1 MINPLKWFR
10 KKAGLLPYI
19 REDIDGLTVQST
31 QHYGWEL
38 RKFDIPK
45 LWSQSQ
51 GDGVV
56 VAVIDTGVDF
66 NHEDLKP
73 NMIEGRNF
81 VKPKEQPMDIA
92 GHGTH
97 VSSTIAGINNGLGM
111 VGVAPK
117 TKIMPVK
124 ALGDDGSGDIQDI
137 SKAIRWAADQGVD
150 FITMS
155 LGSPGTAPALEK
167 SIKYAAE
174 KGVIIFCA
182 AGNSGPE
189 VDIMYPAKY
198 DECIAIGAIDSK
210 LDRTSFSCSGESL
223 DFLAPGQDILGC
235 VPGNKYAIMSGTSM
249 SNPFAVGCACLLLA
263 YNRKYNA
270 YKLNDVNDYIDV
282 FKRSAINLTNPRYK
296 NQKKYEGY
304 GIMNIKDLL
313 V

>member
-1 MINPLKWFR
+1 MINPLKWF
-10 KKAGLLPYI
+10 KKRAGLLPYI
-19 REDIDGLTVQST
+19 REDVNSITVQSS

-38 RKFDIPK
+38 RQFNIPS
-45 LWSQSQ
+45 LWTKSE
-51 GDGVV
+51 GDGVI

-66 NHEDLKP
+66 NHEDLKD
-73 NMIEGRNF
+73 NMLEGRNF
-81 VKPKEQPMDIA
+81 VNPKEKPMDRS

-124 ALGDDGSGDIQDI
+124 ALGDDGSGTIQDI

-155 LGSPGTAPALEK
+155 LGSPGTSSSLEK

-189 VDIMYPAKY
+189 VDVMYPAKY
-198 DECIAIGAIDSK
+198 DECIAIGAIDSS
-210 LDRTSFSCSGESL
+210 LQRTSFSCSGESL

-235 VPGNKYAIMSGTSM
+235 VPDNKYAIMSGTSM
-249 SNPFAVGCACLLLA
+249 SNPFAVGCASLLLS
-263 YNRKYNA
+263 YLRRTKQ
-270 YKLNDVNDYIDV
+270 KLPQTVDDYIDIFSKTAKHLNDPKYT
-282 FKRSAINLTNPRYK
+282 FK
-296 NQKKYEGY
+296 KKYEGN
-304 GIMNIKDLL
+304 GIINLIF
-313 V
+313 